1 MYEIEKL
8 QELNFI
14 VDNQI
19 IELENRIKRTKNQ
32 IKCFKSIDFFQEE
45 ERELFFLNNL
55 NDSYLNSLTKL
66 QLKNIRLLLTKKA
79 KEQKKLKK
87 KVEELELKVKAYTN
101 NINLKQSSKLY
112 IATTE
117 IIEEDEKEIKE
128 TDLNQSIK
136 DTVNNINTDEI
147 NIEEDI
153 NSNNTNHSYVMKKQI
168 IPKLNLSSAIELNY
182 INQNDDKRKKKDCEI
197 QKQTNM
203 NRILYNYKNYVS
215 LNGNVL
221 TNNK

>member
-79 KEQKKLKK
+79 KEQNKLKK

-112 IATTE
+112 IETTE
-117 IIEEDEKEIKE
+117 IIEEDENEIKE

>member
-19 IELENRIKRTKNQ
+19 IELGNRIKRTKNQ

-79 KEQKKLKK
+79 KEQNKLKK

-136 DTVNNINTDEI
+136 DTINNINTDEI

>member
-8 QELNFI
+8 QEFNFI

-19 IELENRIKRTKNQ
+19 IELENSIKRTKNQ
-32 IKCFKSIDFFQEE
+32 IKLLKSMDFFQEE

-55 NDSYLNSLTKL
+55 NDSYLNSVTKL

-79 KEQKKLKK
+79 KEQNKLKK
-87 KVEELELKVKAYTN
+87 KVEELELKVKAYSN
-101 NINLKQSSKLY
+101 NINLKHTSKLY
-112 IATTE
+112 IVTND

-136 DTVNNINTDEI
+136 DTVNNINTDDI

-153 NSNNTNHSYVMKKQI
+153 NSNNTNHLYVVQKQK
-168 IPKLNLSSAIELNY
+168 IPKLDLSSAIELNY
-182 INQNDDKRKKKDCEI
+182 INQNIDKRKKKENEI
-197 QKQTNM
+197 IKQSNM
-203 NRILYNYKNYVS
+203 NRIVYNYKNYVS

-221 TNNK
+221 PNNK

>member
-79 KEQKKLKK
+79 KEQNKLKK
-87 KVEELELKVKAYTN
+87 KVKELELKVKAYTN

>member
-79 KEQKKLKK
+79 KEQNKLKK

-182 INQNDDKRKKKDCEI
+182 INQNDDKRKKKEREI

>member
-45 ERELFFLNNL
+45 ERELFLLNNL
-55 NDSYLNSLTKL
+55 NASYLNSLTKL

-79 KEQKKLKK
+79 KEQNKLKK

>member
-79 KEQKKLKK
+79 KEQNKLKK

-203 NRILYNYKNYVS
+203 TRILYNYKNYVS

>member
-1 MYEIEKL
+1 M
-8 QELNFI
+8 NFI

-79 KEQKKLKK
+79 KEQNKLKK

>member
-1 MYEIEKL
+1 M
-8 QELNFI
+8 
-14 VDNQI
+14 
-19 IELENRIKRTKNQ
+19 
-32 IKCFKSIDFFQEE
+32 
-45 ERELFFLNNL
+45 
-55 NDSYLNSLTKL
+55 
-66 QLKNIRLLLTKKA
+66 
-79 KEQKKLKK
+79 
-87 KVEELELKVKAYTN
+87 KVKAYTN

-136 DTVNNINTDEI
+136 DTINNINTDEI
-147 NIEEDI
+147 NIEEDS

>member
-79 KEQKKLKK
+79 KEQNKLKK

-117 IIEEDEKEIKE
+117 IIEEDEKQIKE

>member
-1 MYEIEKL
+1 M
-8 QELNFI
+8 
-14 VDNQI
+14 
-19 IELENRIKRTKNQ
+19 
-32 IKCFKSIDFFQEE
+32 
-45 ERELFFLNNL
+45 
-55 NDSYLNSLTKL
+55 TKL

-79 KEQKKLKK
+79 KEQNKLKK

-182 INQNDDKRKKKDCEI
+182 INQNDDKRKKRDCEI

>member
-8 QELNFI
+8 QEFNFI

-19 IELENRIKRTKNQ
+19 IELENSIKRTKNQ
-32 IKCFKSIDFFQEE
+32 IKLLKSMDFFQEE

-55 NDSYLNSLTKL
+55 NDSYLNSVTKL

-79 KEQKKLKK
+79 KEQNKLKK
-87 KVEELELKVKAYTN
+87 KVEELELKVKAYSN
-101 NINLKQSSKLY
+101 NINLKHTSILY
-112 IATTE
+112 IATND

-136 DTVNNINTDEI
+136 DTVNNINTDDI

-153 NSNNTNHSYVMKKQI
+153 NSNNTNHSYVVQKQK
-168 IPKLNLSSAIELNY
+168 IPKLDLSSAIELNY
-182 INQNDDKRKKKDCEI
+182 INQNDDKRKKKENEI
-197 QKQTNM
+197 IKQSNM
-203 NRILYNYKNYVS
+203 NRIVYNYKNYVS

-221 TNNK
+221 PNNK

>member
-79 KEQKKLKK
+79 KEQNKLKK

-215 LNGNVL
+215 LNGNFL

>member
-79 KEQKKLKK
+79 KEQNKLKK
-87 KVEELELKVKAYTN
+87 KPEELELKVKAYTN

>member
-32 IKCFKSIDFFQEE
+32 IKCFKSIDFLQEK

-79 KEQKKLKK
+79 KEQNKLKK

-136 DTVNNINTDEI
+136 DTINNINTDEI

>member
-79 KEQKKLKK
+79 KEQNKLKK

-117 IIEEDEKEIKE
+117 IIEEDEKEKE

>member
-79 KEQKKLKK
+79 KEQNKLKK

-136 DTVNNINTDEI
+136 ETVNNINTDEI

>member
-8 QELNFI
+8 QEFNFI

-19 IELENRIKRTKNQ
+19 IELENSIKRTKNQ
-32 IKCFKSIDFFQEE
+32 IKLLKSMDFFQEE

-55 NDSYLNSLTKL
+55 NDSYLNSVTKL

-79 KEQKKLKK
+79 KEQNKLKK
-87 KVEELELKVKAYTN
+87 KVEELELKVKAYSN
-101 NINLKQSSKLY
+101 NINLKHTSKLY
-112 IATTE
+112 IATND

-128 TDLNQSIK
+128 TDLNKSIK
-136 DTVNNINTDEI
+136 DTVNNINTDDI

-153 NSNNTNHSYVMKKQI
+153 NSNNSNHSYVVQKQK
-168 IPKLNLSSAIELNY
+168 IPKLDLSSAIELNY
-182 INQNDDKRKKKDCEI
+182 INQNNDKRKKKENDLI
-197 QKQTNM
+197 KQSNM
-203 NRILYNYKNYVS
+203 NRIVYNYKNYVS

-221 TNNK
+221 PNNK

>member
-79 KEQKKLKK
+79 KEQNKLKK

-182 INQNDDKRKKKDCEI
+182 INQNEDKRKKKDCEI

>member
-79 KEQKKLKK
+79 KEQNKLKK

-136 DTVNNINTDEI
+136 DTINNINTDEI

>member
-79 KEQKKLKK
+79 KEQNKLKK

-117 IIEEDEKEIKE
+117 IIEEDENEIKE

>member
-79 KEQKKLKK
+79 KEQNKLKK

-101 NINLKQSSKLY
+101 NINLKQSIKLY

>member
-79 KEQKKLKK
+79 KEQNKLKK

>member
-45 ERELFFLNNL
+45 ERELFYLNNI

-66 QLKNIRLLLTKKA
+66 QLKNIRLLQTKKA
-79 KEQKKLKK
+79 KEQNKLKK

>member
-79 KEQKKLKK
+79 KEQNKLKK

-153 NSNNTNHSYVMKKQI
+153 KPFIEGLN
-168 IPKLNLSSAIELNY
+168 KLFGELVEDEDFIY
-182 INQNDDKRKKKDCEI
+182 TSTHLEEKEEI
-197 QKQTNM
+197 TEE
-203 NRILYNYKNYVS
+203 
-215 LNGNVL
+215 
-221 TNNK
+221 

>member
-79 KEQKKLKK
+79 KEQNKLKK

-117 IIEEDEKEIKE
+117 IIEEDEQEIKE